1 MNIDFHADP
10 TLVASISGHDRVVAH
25 LGHWPTFHDMEVVT
39 LSLER
44 VPVRV
49 VTTSDLRATFS
60 IFDLNKTPDDP
71 ERKQALLEMI
81 FESVAYVE
89 IQGWANQN
97 PILGMSL
104 TRLVDPLIPIAVA
117 WGGCSHEVSFRC
129 ASISVV
135 SLRELNP
142 FRQSLHEI

>member
-1 MNIDFHADP
+1 MTVAYQADP
-10 TLVASISGHDRVVAH
+10 ALVTSISGHDRVVAY

-60 IFDLNKTPDDP
+60 IFDLNKAPDDP
-71 ERKQALLEMI
+71 ERKQALLELI
-81 FESVAYVE
+81 FEGVADVE
-89 IQGWANQN
+89 VRGWANQN

-104 TRLVDPLIPIAVA
+104 TRPVDRFSPIAVA
-117 WGGCSHEVSFRC
+117 WGGCGHDVNFRC